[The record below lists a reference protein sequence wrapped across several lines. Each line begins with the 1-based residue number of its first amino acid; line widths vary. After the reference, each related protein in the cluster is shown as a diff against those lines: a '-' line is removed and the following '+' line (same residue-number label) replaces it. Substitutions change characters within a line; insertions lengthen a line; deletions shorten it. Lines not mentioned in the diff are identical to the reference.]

1 MRRKRTWIDW
11 GPVHPGRVCRAGC
24 GAVATQGGGGMT
36 AHPILFT
43 GEMVRAIL
51 AGSKTQTRRVIK
63 PQPHIEGTVRR
74 FSDGVTDLWGSD
86 AGGFGHCRIGQPG
99 DLLWVRETWCLVN
112 DTEFGGEQWVD
123 YRATPSDSAEHPAGW
138 QNAPDDEEALKWKP
152 SIHMPRKYSR
162 LTLRVSNVR
171 VERVQDISESDALE
185 EGIEQINEAPVPGH
199 FDYRAREK
207 FSGLWD
213 SINEKRGYSWESNPW
228 VWVIDWDKVWTQNV
242 DEVAG

>member
-1 MRRKRTWIDW
+1 
-11 GPVHPGRVCRAGC
+11 
-24 GAVATQGGGGMT
+24 MT

-51 AGSKTQTRRVIK
+51 AGSKTQTRRIYK
-63 PQPHIEGTVRR
+63 RR
-74 FSDGVTDLWGSD
+74 FMGEWINNPPGGLREKVLLTDCPYGV
-86 AGGFGHCRIGQPG
+86 PG
-99 DLLWVRETWCLVN
+99 DLLWVRETWGAWPYA
-112 DTEFGGEQWVD
+112 GGGVQLDSVR
-123 YRATPSDSAEHPAGW
+123 YRATDNPPEDLH
-138 QNAPDDEEALKWKP
+138 NAWRWRP
-152 SIHMPRKYSR
+152 SIHMPRELSR
-162 LTLRVSNVR
+162 LTLRIINVR